1 MSTKQAIFTLMGGRI
16 KMHRSFYNPTSDA
29 VWLAAFAPK
38 GIKNVLDVGIGT
50 GGVSLCLLAN
60 NPNAQIVGIDKSP
73 EMLHECHKNILLN
86 NKAPA
91 HRPGLSSI

>member
-50 GGVSLCLLAN
+50 GGVGVAVIFQNTVDYTTKPKVL
-60 NPNAQIVGIDKSP
+60 
-73 EMLHECHKNILLN
+73 
-86 NKAPA
+86 
-91 HRPGLSSI
+91 R